1 MLHTLNVYKIFGKQ
15 SQAVDSWVTDE
26 KHKLNV
32 YKIPAK
38 ENQVVNSW
46 AENEISVSQKLFWKY
61 LEYVD
66 LLMLPTY
73 KKLKQPKIVRFYD
86 CSIFGVL

>member
-1 MLHTLNVYKIFGKQ
+1 MLYTLNVYKIFGKQ
-15 SQAVDSWVTDE
+15 YQAVDSWVTDE

-46 AENEISVSQKLFWKY
+46 ASNEISVSQILFCNC

-66 LLMLPTY
+66 LLMLLNY
-73 KKLKQPKIVRFYD
+73 EKLRESKIVRF
-86 CSIFGVL
+86 